1 MEKISEYCSFNSEEG
16 NWNFLKKI
24 ITYENTF
31 FPVTDD
37 STKNIN
43 KLNMS
48 DNEDISIFNDKQS
61 KLEEEIN
68 ESLLIYVLT
77 WNLHGKFPE
86 LGEIEKILPKK
97 TEENSIN
104 NCYQK
109 SRSFDLFVIN
119 TQECLRSIGAS
130 FFNSSK
136 EDWVNALKIHLGD
149 DYINLVNS
157 NLNSFH
163 IAVFVKKEK
172 INFFTELKTGFIKT
186 GFMNVLGNKGAI
198 GVSMKYHDKKML
210 FVCCHLSSGHDKNN
224 ARNMDFKKISNGLNL
239 KPTNKFNKNLNYI
252 KLGLA
257 NGLCQSTL
265 QEDEGEK
272 NNMNLFQDYSKL
284 NNQSSIN
291 DINITTEKN
300 ATRIRSPKMN
310 FMFQNQKKLLNPYK
324 NNLLNN
330 FNLNNSENNIESML
344 NSNYLKS
351 HKKEKED
358 QNPKMSKITCG
369 ISNNYKNIIS
379 PNYDYLFLKGD
390 SNITNNYTKNIS
402 SNTDEMQSK
411 IKTDNCDELESS
423 IGVNQYDLVIFS
435 GDLNYRIN
443 MDKDVCKKLM
453 ESKDFESLLEK
464 DQLYSSIRSKEIE
477 MDDFY
482 EGDIKF
488 KPTYKF
494 LDGTNEYDFNERV
507 PGWTD
512 RILFR
517 ANNLSDVILCK
528 YSAIFDAKT
537 SDHKPVYAI
546 FKINFNNY
554 EKNKDKYKKIE
565 EGCIII

>member
-284 NNQSSIN
+284 NIQSSIN

-358 QNPKMSKITCG
+358 QNPKMPKITNG
-369 ISNNYKNIIS
+369 ISNNYKSIIS
-379 PNYDYLFLKGD
+379 PKYDYLFLKGD